1 MTAAVIPVKSLGA
14 GKSRLLPELSRDRLD
29 ALCLAMLEDLIGA
42 LQATPALARVA
53 VATPDDRIAAHARS
67 FGAEA
72 LHGPDPGLNAAIDA
86 APDKLGLAPDAPL
99 LVVLGDVP
107 GARPDEVQQL
117 FEALEA
123 MGPGPGAVL
132 APSRDGGTSALLRR
146 PHRALPARFGPQ
158 SAARHREAAQSAG
171 VPLRE
176 LSLPSLAIDLDR
188 AEDLRSFLGETA
200 TEGGACTRR
209 FLEELGWSADP
220 PPPSGL
226 PAKKSAPAD
235 SK

>member
-1 MTAAVIPVKSLGA
+1 MTTAVIPVKSLGA
-14 GKSRLLPELSRDRLD
+14 GKSRLLPELPRDRLD

-42 LQATPALARVA
+42 LQATPALARIA
-53 VATPDDRIAAHARS
+53 VATPDDRIAAHAQRL
-67 FGAEA
+67 GAEA

-107 GARPDEVQQL
+107 GARPGEVQQL

-123 MGPGPGAVL
+123 MGSGPGAVL

-146 PHRALPARFGPQ
+146 PHGALPARFGPQ
-158 SAARHREAAQSAG
+158 SAARHREAAQSAD

-176 LSLPSLAIDLDR
+176 VLLPSLAIDLDR
-188 AEDLRSFLGETA
+188 AEDLRSFLGETE
-200 TEGGACTRR
+200 EGGACTRR

-220 PPPSGL
+220 PPPSAL